1 MPGGRQT
8 TERKASA
15 LVAVL
20 DLALADFFEGHRQ
33 VILRARLHERRRIVV
48 EGALAELV
56 VVVVDLPRALG
67 GDDHECVSLVDVF
80 EQLVDSWVDHGREMV
95 AESAFLTI
103 PSSSTRARSTSS
115 LTSLWASS

>member
-33 VILRARLHERRRIVV
+33 VILRARLDERRRVVV

-67 GDDHECVSLVDVF
+67 GDDHECVALVDVV
-80 EQLVDSWVDHGREMV
+80 EQRVDSWVDHGRDML
-95 AESAFLTI
+95 AESFSRTI
-103 PSSSTRARSTSS
+103 SSSSPRARSTSS
-115 LTSLWASS
+115 LTIRQ